1 MIFWFCQ
8 KLSSIRKRNKDML
21 YKAIFDRSM
30 EEQKPLSVLT
40 SSDETDFWFGIIRD
54 YNNEVVEMRLFDS
67 YGEFDGYV
75 VMPTDDV
82 SGVEYDD
89 EYEMVTAYLIAENSF
104 MTHFPDSILELN
116 EANWRYQLLGTLMD
130 KKIPVELEVGEKT
143 RMGYLEHVGLEDFT
157 MRLFDTFGDNRG
169 KVICDLDAV
178 SCIRYWSKKVKKGAL
193 LFDWRNKG
201 K

>member
-1 MIFWFCQ
+1 MRYFGCS
-8 KLSSIRKRNKDML
+8 LSIVNSEKNKDML
-21 YKAIFDRSM
+21 YSTIFDRSM

-54 YNNEVVEMRLFDS
+54 YNNEVLEMRLFDS

-75 VMPTDDV
+75 IAQTDEIT
-82 SGVEYDD
+82 GVEYDD
-89 EYEMVTAYLIAENSF
+89 EYELVTAYLIAENSF

-116 EANWRYQLLGTLMD
+116 EANWRYQLLSTLMD
-130 KKIPVELEVGEKT
+130 KKVPVELEVGEKT

-157 MRLFDTFGDNRG
+157 MRLFDTFGDGRG
-169 KVICDLDAV
+169 KVICDLDSV